1 MAHVKIYAGSE
12 VLVLAVAAKL
22 EDAGI
27 PFIQK
32 DNISGGIAAGF
43 GTAGRAVEVYVE
55 EADKERAEEL
65 LAGFVN

>member
-12 VLVLAVAAKL
+12 VLVMAVAAKL

-32 DNISGGIAAGF
+32 DNISSGIAAGF
-43 GTAGRAVEVYVE
+43 GTMGRAVEVYVDE
-55 EADKERAEEL
+55 VDKVRAEEL
-65 LAGFVN
+65 LAGFAN

>member
-12 VLVLAVAAKL
+12 IVVGAVVAKL

-43 GTAGRAVEVYVE
+43 GTLGRAVEVYVD
-55 EADKERAEEL
+55 EAYKAAAEAL
-65 LAGFVN
+65 LGDFVN